1 MKIAEQQRRGI
12 LHGVYTERG
21 ERVQDDPAPF
31 VILSVAKNPVSLLI
45 ILLLLFSSSVWAGDP
60 VHAALECTD
69 CHSGAVLPD
78 HNMGEARCEAC
89 HADVGASLEKT
100 GHGRAFLG
108 RFKTTTASCLA
119 CHGEAH
125 EIRGA
130 EDPASWVAKTNQP
143 KTCG

>member
-78 HNMGEARCEAC
+78 HNMGEARC
-89 HADVGASLEKT
+89 
-100 GHGRAFLG
+100 
-108 RFKTTTASCLA
+108 
-119 CHGEAH
+119 
-125 EIRGA
+125 
-130 EDPASWVAKTNQP
+130 
-143 KTCG
+143 